1 MQSIKKFLI
10 ALVLMVA
17 MLVLM
22 TGCMPEDAYAPMD
35 PQKTDNVI
43 VDIPQGSSVTS
54 MGNILFE
61 SGLIRQADYF
71 KARVK
76 VLGVDSKLKAGRYA
90 FQLSQ
95 SMDDIINHIVSGD
108 VYRDLIKVTIPEGYE
123 IKQIVE
129 TLEAAGLVKSESFY
143 ALMASAPLEYAF
155 LEGIPE
161 GERRLEGFLFPATY
175 TFEKGVSE
183 EKVLKALLDKFD
195 TVFKPEYYDT
205 VKSLDLTVYQL
216 ITMASIVEREGQV
229 RSELPLIAGVFYN
242 RIQKDIKLESCA
254 TIQYALGDRKAK
266 LYNKDLEIE
275 SPYNTYKYFGL
286 PLGPIAS
293 PGEAALQAALFPEA
307 SDKLFF
313 VLSNKG
319 DGSHIFSKTYA
330 EHLQAKKANE

>member
-1 MQSIKKFLI
+1 MKSTKTI
-10 ALVLMVA
+10 LMAVMLLLA
-17 MLVLM
+17 MLMM
-22 TGCMPEDAYAPMD
+22 TGCMPEDAYTPMD
-35 PQKTDNVI
+35 PSKTDNVI
-43 VDIPQGSSVTS
+43 VDIPQGSSVAT
-54 MGNILFE
+54 MGSILFE
-61 SGLIRQADYF
+61 AGLIREADYF

-143 ALMASAPLEYAF
+143 ALMASAPLEYTF

-161 GERRLEGFLFPATY
+161 GDRRLEGFLFPATY

-183 EKVLKALLDKFD
+183 EAVLKAMLDKFD
-195 TVFKPEYYDT
+195 AVFKPEYYDT
-205 VKSLDLTVYQL
+205 AKSLNLTVYQL

-242 RIQKDIKLESCA
+242 RIQKEMKLESCA

-275 SPYNTYKYFGL
+275 SPYNTYKYLGL
-286 PLGPIAS
+286 PTGPIAS

-330 EHLQAKKANE
+330 EHLEAKKANE